1 MKKLLI
7 IAALAAIITAL
18 VVFDAQQY
26 LTPDFYQQLFSEQ
39 PLLTGAIFFTVYVIA
54 TALSIPGAA
63 ALTLIG
69 GAIFGLGWGLSG
81 ICPGP
86 GLVQLVSLK
95 TEFWLFFAAVL
106 GGMWITKK
114 V

>member
-69 GAIFGLGWGLSG
+69 GAIFGLGWGLLLISFASSLG
-81 ICPGP
+81 ATFAFLITR
-86 GLVQLVSLK
+86 LLLKDWVQ
-95 TEFWLFFAAVL
+95 A
-106 GGMWITKK
+106 
-114 V
+114 